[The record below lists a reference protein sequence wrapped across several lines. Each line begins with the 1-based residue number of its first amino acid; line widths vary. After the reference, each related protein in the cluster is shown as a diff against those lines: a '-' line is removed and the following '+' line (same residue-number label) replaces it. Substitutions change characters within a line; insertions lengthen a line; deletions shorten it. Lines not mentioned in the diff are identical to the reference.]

1 MLRRRSFLQIMMIVW
16 LRMSLSFAHT
26 GCCLMRML
34 ELFRFLKA
42 SMEDCFASHIV
53 DLDWIHQM
61 WTFLQDHYEPTRQS
75 TYLAAIHQEQLL

>member
-1 MLRRRSFLQIMMIVW
+1 MMIVW